1 MRIALCTINPTVG
14 DLTFNADLIR
24 LAAKNAAVQ
33 GADVALLP
41 ELALSGYPPKD
52 LLSQQGFIDSCLEH
66 AQAIARDLAKDDTT
80 KSLTLIFGTPLRR
93 SRDGANTNSLLV
105 CSKGVI
111 THRYDKQLLPTYD
124 VFDED
129 RYFEPGDNDVV
140 IDVVSKNSPHH
151 TLRIGLTICEDL
163 WKGEDAG
170 FSSRYANNT
179 DPVAQL
185 VEKGAKVILSASAS
199 PFVLGKGQK
208 HRDILAGH
216 AKRHGVIV
224 ASVNQLGANDELIFD
239 GHRYVFSSRGE
250 LAATGNLFDD
260 SLLVFDIESDTA
272 GGSISPQRHRDT
284 EIEREENKWDVSA
297 RTFASPMS
305 SPSHRLTVS
314 PSQPASGTAHSASS
328 AEHLFHALVCGI
340 RDYLRKTGFKSA
352 LIGLSGGIDS
362 ALTAALAV
370 AAIGQQNVLG
380 LAMPGPYSS
389 QHSIDDA
396 LDLAKRLDMRCDVVP
411 IEKPMEGFRTT
422 VDNEFSS
429 LTTKRLG
436 ESLPD
441 LTEENLQSRI
451 RGTMLMTVSNRTG
464 AIVLT
469 TGNKSEMA
477 VGYATLYGDM
487 NGGLA
492 VLSDVT
498 KHWVYELSRYINEH
512 YKMLPGLSHCTKP
525 PIPENTIHKP
535 PSAELRPNQTDQDSL
550 PPYDTLDEI
559 IARYIERH
567 QSATTIAKET
577 NFDIA
582 LVKKITR
589 MIDIAEYKRRQ
600 AAVGLKVTTVA
611 FGTGRRY
618 PIAQNWRTS

>member
-14 DLTFNADLIR
+14 DLSFNADLIR
-24 LAAKNAAVQ
+24 RAAKNAAVQ

-80 KSLTLIFGTPLRR
+80 KLLTLIFGTPLRR

-129 RYFEPGDNDVV
+129 RYFEPGDNDVL
-140 IDVVSKNSPHH
+140 IDIVSKNSPHH

-239 GHRYVFSSRGE
+239 GHRYVFSPDGS
-250 LAATGNLFDD
+250 LADSGNLFDD
-260 SLLVFDIESDTA
+260 QVLTFDIEPRT
-272 GGSISPQRHRDT
+272 
-284 EIEREENKWDVSA
+284 SA
-297 RTFASPMS
+297 

-370 AAIGQQNVLG
+370 AAIGEKNVLG

-422 VDNEFSS
+422 VDNEFTS
-429 LTTKRLG
+429 LKTKRLG
-436 ESLPD
+436 ELLPD

-512 YKMLPGLSHCTKP
+512 YKTLPGLSHCTKP

-618 PIAQNWRTS
+618 PIAQNWRTP